1 MQVHHPI
8 GGDFGVLVRFIA
20 DDPLAAYNIEIG
32 AEFPWAG
39 DLVLSAELKAEAGDP
54 SEMIA
59 GNHKN
64 ITVGVGKRIERR
76 LQRQRTLKRC
86 IDVGV
91 VCINVPTIPF
101 VGCAG
106 LNAFAQRV
114 AGVLKELMS
123 RDWAGHVYDVISIE
137 RAKSAYGPV
146 QLSFGDLEVTA

>member
-1 MQVHHPI
+1 
-8 GGDFGVLVRFIA
+8 
-20 DDPLAAYNIEIG
+20 
-32 AEFPWAG
+32 
-39 DLVLSAELKAEAGDP
+39 
-54 SEMIA
+54 MIA
-59 GNHKN
+59 GYDEY
-64 ITVGVGKRIERR
+64 IAVSVGERIERR
-76 LQRQRTLKRC
+76 LQRQRTLERC

-91 VCINVPTIPF
+91 VCINVPTILS